1 MLREKEQAE
10 KKFRRAVRIE
20 LVKLRNEER
29 ENILETRT
37 KGTKMF
43 HKLVRK
49 NRRQGNDMIMEL
61 EVNGKNYIES
71 ENIIHGFQ
79 EQFSSLATFNHNTR
93 IDSTYHN
100 LVEDDIHIINKLVQH
115 SNIKNAASDQI
126 TTAIRSLNNGK
137 SAEYHGLTIEHTIYA
152 GLIWRNYLLHS

>member
-1 MLREKEQAE
+1 
-10 KKFRRAVRIE
+10 
-20 LVKLRNEER
+20 
-29 ENILETRT
+29 
-37 KGTKMF
+37 
-43 HKLVRK
+43 
-49 NRRQGNDMIMEL
+49 MIMEL

-71 ENIIHGFQ
+71 ANIINGFR
-79 EQFSSLATFNHNTR
+79 EHFSSLATFNHNTR

>member
-1 MLREKEQAE
+1 MLREKKQAE

-71 ENIIHGFQ
+71 ENIINGFQ
-79 EQFSSLATFNHNTR
+79 EHVSSLATFNHNTR

-100 LVEDDIHIINKLVQH
+100 LVEDDIHIINKLV
-115 SNIKNAASDQI
+115 
-126 TTAIRSLNNGK
+126 
-137 SAEYHGLTIEHTIYA
+137 
-152 GLIWRNYLLHS
+152 